1 MSGARRRARRDHGLL
16 RALGLGLSAG
26 LLVIVAALAVLLIVL
41 PKATGSTPLTVLTG
55 SMEPGL
61 PPGTLLV
68 VRPTP
73 VDQVQVGDVV
83 TYQIASGRPE
93 VVTHRVTGIRSA
105 ADGDLR
111 FVLQGDANDEP
122 DAEAVRPEQVRGV
135 LWYSV
140 PLVGWV
146 AQAVT
151 GEARSWIVPLLAA
164 GLLAYA
170 GHMVVS
176 GLLEARHAR
185 RRGARHGRR
194 RSGTTAPEAPAPR
207 RGGARTGDDAARP
220 GDV

>member
-1 MSGARRRARRDHGLL
+1 MTGAGRRTRREHGLL
-16 RALGLGLSAG
+16 HALGLGLGVG
-26 LLVIVAALAVLLIVL
+26 LVLLVAALAVVLVVL
-41 PKATGSTPLTVLTG
+41 PRATGSTPLTVLTS

-73 VDQVQVGDVV
+73 VEQVKVGDVV

-93 VVTHRVTGIRSA
+93 VITHRVTGIESA

-122 DAEAVRPEQVRGV
+122 DPQAVRPEQVGGV

-146 AQAVT
+146 NQAVA
-151 GEARSWIVPLLAA
+151 GEARTWIVPLLAV

-170 GHMVVS
+170 AYMVVS
-176 GLLEARHAR
+176 GVLDARRRR

-194 RSGTTAPEAPAPR
+194 RSGATAQDPPAPDPD
-207 RGGARTGDDAARP
+207 GARP
-220 GDV
+220 GDAPARAGDV